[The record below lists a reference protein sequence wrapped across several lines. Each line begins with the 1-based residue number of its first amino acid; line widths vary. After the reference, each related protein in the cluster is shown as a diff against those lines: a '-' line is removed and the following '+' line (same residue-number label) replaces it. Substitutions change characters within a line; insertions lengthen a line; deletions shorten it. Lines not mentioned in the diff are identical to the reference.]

1 MKCRSAVA
9 SSRRSTCV
17 PADAHWAAA
26 SPLPEG
32 ELLTFQPCCRS
43 LCGGAPSNR
52 AELSE
57 SSPRWYSKTR
67 IFSWSTSATPRRFAR
82 ARIETFTIAEPGF
95 SGRMP
100 RQTGRTETGDRCR
113 GVEAQGKAA
122 TNGSKDRSRTHGL
135 LRPVF
140 VNVPRGGP
148 PAERSL
154 AADPL
159 PARPCVYHRRAA
171 DISGWWIRDRRVRS
185 DRRHSVARRGVL
197 TAAGRARIDG
207 QCGCHLF
214 TELSHSN

>member
-122 TNGSKDRSRTHGL
+122 TNGSKDRSRHTRVAQASVRQCTQG
-135 LRPVF
+135 RSA
-140 VNVPRGGP
+140 RGEVAGGG
-148 PAERSL
+148 SVTSS
-154 AADPL
+154 PL
-159 PARPCVYHRRAA
+159 CLP
-171 DISGWWIRDRRVRS
+171 SE
-185 DRRHSVARRGVL
+185 
-197 TAAGRARIDG
+197 GR
-207 QCGCHLF
+207 
-214 TELSHSN
+214 